1 MKFKKINKLLP
12 ITLLLGCNLA
22 PEHELPEVNIPC
34 NWHSVKNEEWISSS
48 PTNRLW
54 WENFNDPILS
64 SLIDRAGTKNLDLQ
78 IAATRILQVRREKK
92 GKAFE
97 NYPHIDGSV
106 AFGHVYNQRSILD
119 SLLKHAV
126 KDNARGSNRINTDFL
141 EVGFDAE
148 WEIDFFGRIA
158 HELKALNAKIES
170 AEESLCDLWVTLTAE
185 IARNYI
191 ELRSAQQRLDLLEE
205 NISVHEDLL
214 YLHKVLENIG
224 QISAIDTG
232 ALQEALYQ
240 IKQQKPLLDLSI
252 AKSIHHLSILLGQ
265 SPHELFEELQNPL
278 PIPCLPTEKTI
289 GVPSELLRRRP
300 DIRKAEKDLAAAT
313 ERVSSAIAALFP
325 RFSIRGFIGDVSTC
339 IRTLLNPSSGTW
351 FAESQLLLPIFNS
364 RLLQQDVDVS
374 KLNRQEAFYNYQKA
388 VYLALEETENA
399 IASFNSDQEKL
410 DLQTLSLYETQKN
423 LDLTK
428 MLYDVGDKDYITVQ
442 EKRRSYLTARDNLL
456 QSQVALLMDYIS
468 IYKAI
473 GGGWEEDC
481 NESNL

>member
-1 MKFKKINKLLP
+1 M
-12 ITLLLGCNLA
+12 
-22 PEHELPEVNIPC
+22 
-34 NWHSVKNEEWISSS
+34 
-48 PTNRLW
+48 
-54 WENFNDPILS
+54 
-64 SLIDRAGTKNLDLQ
+64 
-78 IAATRILQVRREKK
+78 
-92 GKAFE
+92 
-97 NYPHIDGSV
+97 
-106 AFGHVYNQRSILD
+106 
-119 SLLKHAV
+119 
-126 KDNARGSNRINTDFL
+126 
-141 EVGFDAE
+141 
-148 WEIDFFGRIA
+148 
-158 HELKALNAKIES
+158 
-170 AEESLCDLWVTLTAE
+170 
-185 IARNYI
+185 
-191 ELRSAQQRLDLLEE
+191 
-205 NISVHEDLL
+205 
-214 YLHKVLENIG
+214 LENIG

-265 SPHELFEELQNPL
+265 SPHELFEELQKPF

-300 DIRKAEKDLAAAT
+300 DIRKAEKDLAVAT

-339 IRTLLNPSSGTW
+339 IKTLLNPSSGTW

-388 VYLALEETENA
+388 VYQALEETENA

-428 MLYDVGDKDYITVQ
+428 MLYDVRDKDYITVQ